1 MSKTPLNQSG
11 FHENPNLI
19 PGTVLTRGSETVRVM
34 KGGLG
39 DSFIPVLYIKG
50 GSGTHK
56 FHRNDLITEFVI
68 DNDGGSE

>member
-1 MSKTPLNQSG
+1 
-11 FHENPNLI
+11 
-19 PGTVLTRGSETVRVM
+19 M